1 MRIRPRIRIRPGK
14 RFQNIQQLAS
24 VEMVA
29 RVLCFVAVETVEE
42 LDVVEGGFG
51 VAVDGA
57 DVRYATAEGFEL
69 PVDVVFVREIPAMF
83 GGVKFEVR

>member
-1 MRIRPRIRIRPGK
+1 
-14 RFQNIQQLAS
+14 
-24 VEMVA
+24 MVA